1 MHVIALKFRVYH
13 VLCGGMFVCK
23 CLGGIR
29 TQNVRVASKMMNMAY
44 LRRVGSI
51 VALLRYRTGTVQYLI
66 TVLVHAVEIIFCDN
80 KNCHVPESITNPENT
95 TSKCKLWTVLAHV
108 CQISYV
114 EDCIIGPYLGSVTIK
129 IVNKSF
135 PQNIFES

>member
-29 TQNVRVASKMMNMAY
+29 TQNVRVGSKMMNMAY

-80 KNCHVPESITNPENT
+80 KNCHVPELITNPENISWVPVNANSGRFWRMSVKYH
-95 TSKCKLWTVLAHV
+95 TSKTASLGLILVL
-108 CQISYV
+108 
-114 EDCIIGPYLGSVTIK
+114 
-129 IVNKSF
+129 
-135 PQNIFES
+135 